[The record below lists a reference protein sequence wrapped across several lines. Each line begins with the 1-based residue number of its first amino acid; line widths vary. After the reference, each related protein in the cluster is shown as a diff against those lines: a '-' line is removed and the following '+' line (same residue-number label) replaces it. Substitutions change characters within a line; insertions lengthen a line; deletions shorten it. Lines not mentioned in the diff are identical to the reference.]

1 MTKAQGGMR
10 IGGTLIGPVTKTW
23 ADGSSLKTNGQL
35 GYYVGYYYQHTLTK
49 RLSLVPE
56 AQFSRERAQVTLK
69 RYSEVTPRGGSTY
82 IGQTGQ
88 GQYQLK
94 LSYVNVPVL
103 LRFALG
109 PVYVE
114 AGPQVSV
121 LVGGQGKGQASY
133 FLGDATYYT
142 DINQT
147 ATKRFRPFDAGACV
161 GLGLVL
167 PAGFGINIRA
177 YQGIV
182 NRDRDEFGLD
192 GQIPWVGHKTH
203 RQMLQ
208 ASLTYQFPSRS

>member
-1 MTKAQGGMR
+1 MHRLLFLLSILLLPSMTKAQGGMR

-35 GYYVGYYYQHTLTK
+35 GYHVGYYYQHKLTK

-69 RYSEVTPRGGSTY
+69 RYSEVTPRGGTTY
-82 IGQTGQ
+82 VGQTAQ

-103 LRFALG
+103 LRYALG

-121 LVGGQGKGQASY
+121 LVGGQGKGQAS
-133 FLGDATYYT
+133 
-142 DINQT
+142 
-147 ATKRFRPFDAGACV
+147 
-161 GLGLVL
+161 
-167 PAGFGINIRA
+167 
-177 YQGIV
+177 
-182 NRDRDEFGLD
+182 
-192 GQIPWVGHKTH
+192 
-203 RQMLQ
+203 
-208 ASLTYQFPSRS
+208 